1 MSDILTY
8 NTLLVLLGTS
18 LLGAASGLIGS
29 LAVLRRQS
37 LAGDAFAHA
46 ALPGLC
52 LAFMVVGERN
62 LPALLLGAFLSGILG
77 LIIVS
82 FLRRFSRIKNDAA
95 LGIVLST
102 FFGLGVVLSRIIQN
116 QTTTGSKAGLDSY
129 ILGKTAGIITSDVY
143 LIGSVALLCLIV
155 IVLLFKEL
163 ELLTFDADFAKSQG
177 WPVVGLDLILIG
189 LLGLVVVIG
198 LPAVGVVMMAALL
211 ILPGVTARFWTDRLA
226 IMLPISVGFGVVTGA
241 VGTWLSAEY
250 ANLPAGP
257 IIVLVGAV
265 LFLLSALLAPRRGLI
280 ARWRRANI
288 IDTSLL
294 DLEIPTYRA

>member
-1 MSDILTY
+1 MSEILTY
-8 NTLLVLLGTS
+8 NTILVLVGTS

-37 LAGDAFAHA
+37 LAGDTFAHA

-52 LAFMVVGERN
+52 IAFMIVGERS
-62 LPALLLGAFLSGILG
+62 LPALLFGGFISGIIG
-77 LIIVS
+77 LIVVS
-82 FLRRFSRIKNDAA
+82 CIRRYTRIKQDAA

-102 FFGLGVVLSRIIQN
+102 FFGLGIVLSRIIQN

-129 ILGKTAGIITSDVY
+129 IMGKTAGIIASDVY
-143 LIGSVALLCLIV
+143 LIGLAALVCLIV
-155 IVLLFKEL
+155 IVMLFKEL

-177 WPVVGLDLILIG
+177 WPVTGLDLMLIL

-211 ILPGVTARFWTDRLA
+211 IMPGVTARFWTDRLA
-226 IMLPISVGFGVVTGA
+226 VMLPLSAGFGMITGSI
-241 VGTWLSAEY
+241 GTWLSAEY

-257 IIVLVGAV
+257 IIVLVGAA
-265 LFLLSALLAPRRGLI
+265 LFLASALFAPRRGLV

-288 IDTSLL
+288 IDTSML
-294 DLEIPTYRA
+294 DLDLATFKA

>member
-8 NTLLVLLGTS
+8 NTMLVLLGTS
-18 LLGAASGLIGS
+18 LLGAVSGLIGS

-52 LAFMVVGERN
+52 VAFMIVGERS
-62 LPALLLGAFLSGILG
+62 LAALLIGAFISGILG
-77 LIIVS
+77 LIVVS
-82 FLRRFSRIKNDAA
+82 LLCRFTRIKQDAA

-102 FFGLGVVLSRIIQN
+102 FFGLGVVLSRIVQN

-129 ILGKTAGIITSDVY
+129 ILGKTAGIIASDVY
-143 LIGSVALLCLIV
+143 LIGSAALVCLVV
-155 IVLLFKEL
+155 IVFLFKEL
-163 ELLTFDADFAKSQG
+163 ELLTFDADFARSQG
-177 WPVVGLDLILIG
+177 WPVATLDMILIF

-226 IMLPISVGFGVVTGA
+226 VMLPISVGIGVVTGA
-241 VGTWLSAEY
+241 VGTWLSSEY

-257 IIVLVGAV
+257 IIVLVGATIF
-265 LFLLSALLAPRRGLI
+265 LFSSVIAPRRGLI

-288 IDTSLL
+288 IDTSLIEL
-294 DLEIPTYRA
+294 DTPVFKS

>member
-1 MSDILTY
+1 MSDIFTY

-52 LAFMVVGERN
+52 LAFMLVGERN
-62 LPALLLGAFLSGILG
+62 LPALLLGAFLSGVLG

-155 IVLLFKEL
+155 IVMLFKEL
-163 ELLTFDADFAKSQG
+163 ELLTFDTDFAKSQG

-241 VGTWLSAEY
+241 VGTWLSAQY

-257 IIVLVGAV
+257 IIVLVGAI

-288 IDTSLL
+288 IDTTLL

>member
-8 NTLLVLLGTS
+8 NTMLVLLGTS

-52 LAFMVVGERN
+52 VAFMVVGERN
-62 LPALLLGAFLSGILG
+62 LAALLLGAFLSGILG
-77 LIIVS
+77 LVVVS
-82 FLRRFSRIKNDAA
+82 MLRRYTRIKQDAA

-102 FFGLGVVLSRIIQN
+102 FFGMGVVLSRIIQN
-116 QTTTGSKAGLDSY
+116 QTIKGSKAGLDSY
-129 ILGKTAGIITSDVY
+129 ILGKTAGIIASDVY
-143 LIGSVALLCLIV
+143 LIGSAALLCVIV
-155 IVLLFKEL
+155 IVFLFKEL
-163 ELLTFDADFAKSQG
+163 ELLTFDADFARSQG
-177 WPVVGLDLILIG
+177 WPVGTLDLILII

-226 IMLPISVGFGVVTGA
+226 VMLPVSVGFGVTTGS
-241 VGTWLSAEY
+241 VGTWLSANY
-250 ANLPAGP
+250 VNLPAGP
-257 IIVLVGAV
+257 IIVLVGAS
-265 LFLLSALLAPRRGLI
+265 LFLFSSVFAPRRGLI

-294 DLEIPTYRA
+294 DLDTPVFKA

>member
-1 MSDILTY
+1 MSDILSY

-52 LAFMVVGERN
+52 VAFMVVGERN
-62 LPALLLGAFLSGILG
+62 LAALLLGAFISGILG
-77 LIIVS
+77 LVVVS
-82 FLRRFSRIKNDAA
+82 LLRRYTRIKQDAA

-129 ILGKTAGIITSDVY
+129 ILGKTAGIIASDVY
-143 LIGSVALLCLIV
+143 LIGSAALLCLIV

-163 ELLTFDADFAKSQG
+163 ELLTFDADFARSQG
-177 WPVVGLDLILIG
+177 WPVTVLDLILIF

-226 IMLPISVGFGVVTGA
+226 VMLPVSVGFGVITGA
-241 VGTWLSAEY
+241 VGTWLSANY

-257 IIVLVGAV
+257 IIVLVGAA
-265 LFLLSALLAPRRGLI
+265 LFLFSSVFAPRRGLI

-294 DLEIPTYRA
+294 ELDTPVFKA

>member
-1 MSDILTY
+1 MKDLLTY
-8 NTLLVLLGTS
+8 NTMMVLLGTS

-52 LAFMVVGERN
+52 LAFMVIGEKN
-62 LPALLLGAFLSGILG
+62 LSALLLGAFLSGILG
-77 LIIVS
+77 LVVVT
-82 FLRRFSRIKNDAA
+82 FLVRFTRIKQDAA

-102 FFGLGVVLSRIIQN
+102 FFGLGIVLSRIIQN
-116 QTTTGSKAGLDSY
+116 QTSTGSKAGLDSY
-129 ILGKTAGIITSDVY
+129 ILGKTAGIIASDVY
-143 LIGSVALLCLIV
+143 LIGSVALLCLMV

-163 ELLTFDADFAKSQG
+163 ELLTFDADFARSQG
-177 WPVVGLDLILIG
+177 WPVLGLDLLLIG

-226 IMLPISVGFGVVTGA
+226 VMLPISVGFGIITGS

-250 ANLPAGP
+250 SNLPAGP
-257 IIVLVGAV
+257 IIVLVGAA
-265 LFLLSALLAPRRGLI
+265 LFLISALLAPRRGLI

-294 DLEIPTYRA
+294 DLDTPVVSS

>member
-1 MSDILTY
+1 MSDIFTY
-8 NTLLVLLGTS
+8 NTMLVLLGTS

-37 LAGDAFAHA
+37 LAGDAFSHA

-62 LPALLLGAFLSGILG
+62 LAALLLGAFISGILG
-77 LIIVS
+77 LVVVS
-82 FLRRFSRIKNDAA
+82 LLRRYTRIKQDAA

-102 FFGLGVVLSRIIQN
+102 FFGMGVVLSRIIQN
-116 QTTTGSKAGLDSY
+116 QTIKGSKAGLDSY
-129 ILGKTAGIITSDVY
+129 ILGKTAGIIASDVY
-143 LIGSVALLCLIV
+143 LIGSAALLCLIV
-155 IVLLFKEL
+155 IVFLFKEL
-163 ELLTFDADFAKSQG
+163 ELLTFDADFARSQG
-177 WPVVGLDLILIG
+177 WPVARLDLILII

-226 IMLPISVGFGVVTGA
+226 AMLPVSVGFGVITGA

-257 IIVLVGAV
+257 IIVLIGAG
-265 LFLLSALLAPRRGLI
+265 LFLFSSVFAPRRGLI

-294 DLEIPTYRA
+294 DLDTPVFEA

>member
-1 MSDILTY
+1 MSDIFTY
-8 NTLLVLLGTS
+8 NTMLVLLGTS
-18 LLGAASGLIGS
+18 LLGAVSGLIGS

-52 LAFMVVGERN
+52 VAFMVVGERN
-62 LPALLLGAFLSGILG
+62 LAALLLGAFISGILG
-77 LIIVS
+77 LVVVS
-82 FLRRFSRIKNDAA
+82 LLRRYTRIKQDAA

-116 QTTTGSKAGLDSY
+116 QTIKGSKAGLDSY

-143 LIGSVALLCLIV
+143 LIGSAALLCLIV
-155 IVLLFKEL
+155 IVFLFKEL
-163 ELLTFDADFAKSQG
+163 ELLTFDADFARSQG
-177 WPVVGLDLILIG
+177 WPVAGLDLILIF

-226 IMLPISVGFGVVTGA
+226 VMLPVSVGFGVITGA
-241 VGTWLSAEY
+241 VGTWLSANY

-257 IIVLVGAV
+257 IIVLVGAA
-265 LFLLSALLAPRRGLI
+265 LFLFSSVFAPRRGLI

-294 DLEIPTYRA
+294 DLDTPVFKA

>member
-1 MSDILTY
+1 MSEILTY
-8 NTLLVLLGTS
+8 NTMLVLMGTG

-52 LAFMVVGERN
+52 IAFMIVGERS
-62 LPALLLGAFLSGILG
+62 LPALLLGAFISGIIG
-77 LIIVS
+77 LIVVS
-82 FLRRFSRIKNDAA
+82 CIKRYTRIKQDAA

-102 FFGLGVVLSRIIQN
+102 FFGLGIVLSRVIQN

-129 ILGKTAGIITSDVY
+129 IMGKTAGIVASDVY
-143 LIGSVALLCLIV
+143 LIGLSALICLIV

-163 ELLTFDADFAKSQG
+163 ALLTFDPDFAKSQG
-177 WPVVGLDLILIG
+177 LPVAALDLVLII

-211 ILPGVTARFWTDRLA
+211 ILPGVTARFWTDRLGV
-226 IMLPISVGFGVVTGA
+226 MLPLSASFGILTGA
-241 VGTWLSAEY
+241 IGTWLSAEY

-265 LFLLSALLAPRRGLI
+265 LFLASALFAPGRGLI
-280 ARWRRANI
+280 ARWQRTKV

-294 DLEIPTYRA
+294 DLDQVTYQA

>member
-1 MSDILTY
+1 MSDIFTY
-8 NTLLVLLGTS
+8 NTMLVLLGTS
-18 LLGAASGLIGS
+18 LLGAVSGLIGS

-52 LAFMVVGERN
+52 VAFMVVGERN
-62 LPALLLGAFLSGILG
+62 LAALLLGAFISGILG
-77 LIIVS
+77 LVVVS
-82 FLRRFSRIKNDAA
+82 LLRRYTRIKQDAA

-116 QTTTGSKAGLDSY
+116 QTIKGSKAGLDSY

-143 LIGSVALLCLIV
+143 LIGSAALLCLIV
-155 IVLLFKEL
+155 IVFLFKEL
-163 ELLTFDADFAKSQG
+163 ELLTFDADFARSQG
-177 WPVVGLDLILIG
+177 WPVAGLDLILIF

-226 IMLPISVGFGVVTGA
+226 VMLPVSVGFGVITGA
-241 VGTWLSAEY
+241 VGTWLSANY

-257 IIVLVGAV
+257 IIVLVGAA
-265 LFLLSALLAPRRGLI
+265 LFLFSSVFAPRRGLI
-280 ARWRRANI
+280 ARWRRANV

-294 DLEIPTYRA
+294 DLDTPVFKA

>member
-1 MSDILTY
+1 MTDILTY
-8 NTLLVLLGTS
+8 NTIMVLLGTS

-52 LAFMVVGERN
+52 LAFMVIGERN

-77 LIIVS
+77 LVVVT
-82 FLRRFSRIKNDAA
+82 FLVRFTRIKQDAA

-102 FFGLGVVLSRIIQN
+102 FFGLGIVLSRIIQN

-129 ILGKTAGIITSDVY
+129 ILGKTAGIIASDVY
-143 LIGSVALLCLIV
+143 LIGSVSLLCLIV

-163 ELLTFDADFAKSQG
+163 ELLTFDADFARSQG
-177 WPVVGLDLILIG
+177 WPVLGLDLILFG

-226 IMLPISVGFGVVTGA
+226 VMLPISVGFGIITGA

-257 IIVLVGAV
+257 IIVLVGAA
-265 LFLLSALLAPRRGLI
+265 LFLISALLAPGRGLI

-294 DLEIPTYRA
+294 DIDTLVIS